1 MTAQVA
7 ASELESNLAAF
18 RIDASWTKT
27 YLAFLIAWTTKP
39 WILIA
44 SPKNL
49 SPSLGGLTPIEEA
62 TGVKVIFLHF
72 SSSIEVVTYPVR
84 S

>member
-27 YLAFLIAWTTKP
+27 YLAFLIAWTTNTLDLDS
-39 WILIA
+39 ILEQ
-44 SPKNL
+44 
-49 SPSLGGLTPIEEA
+49 PIVESQKH
-62 TGVKVIFLHF
+62 V
-72 SSSIEVVTYPVR
+72 
-84 S
+84 